1 MPLSIVRQG
10 LSAVPG
16 IDLTQ
21 SWFNNIEIMPAGV
34 DKGRGVRD
42 MAAALG
48 LSMDQVMALGDQDND
63 IPMFKAA
70 GFGVAMGNAAPELL
84 AAADF
89 VTLSNNEAGFAK
101 AVEKFILA
109 K

>member
-10 LSAVPG
+10 LSALPG

-42 MAAALG
+42 MAASLG

-63 IPMFKAA
+63 IPMLS
-70 GFGVAMGNAAPELL
+70 GNDLDGVSDWVDESISMLNKIL
-84 AAADF
+84 
-89 VTLSNNEAGFAK
+89 FA
-101 AVEKFILA
+101 
-109 K
+109 